1 MGQFDALANSM
12 ANFNKVVTDMKR
24 EGAWKEAMEAFSKQ
38 EQSRQ
43 EEFKAMQ
50 KDRELEIERL
60 KKNALS
66 ESFQHQKEM
75 KRHEH
80 DLAMKKAQY
89 EDQLRSE
96 RKDREI
102 QKDLAKSAREE
113 ELRRGKYYFDS
124 NHEFVTGSE
133 IKEVLTKAIFPL

>member
-1 MGQFDALANSM
+1 
-12 ANFNKVVTDMKR
+12 
-24 EGAWKEAMEAFSKQ
+24 MEAFSKQ

-102 QKDLAKSAREE
+102 QKDLAKAAREE
-113 ELRRGKYYFDS
+113 ELRRGKYP
-124 NHEFVTGSE
+124 TGH
-133 IKEVLTKAIFPL
+133 IFA

>member
-1 MGQFDALANSM
+1 
-12 ANFNKVVTDMKR
+12 
-24 EGAWKEAMEAFSKQ
+24 MEAFSKQ

-89 EDQLRSE
+89 EDQLRSV
-96 RKDREI
+96 RKDRDDEPGTCM
-102 QKDLAKSAREE
+102 LKSNLLEMTHFMNAH
-113 ELRRGKYYFDS
+113 LVSHFRRSVKQQ
-124 NHEFVTGSE
+124 
-133 IKEVLTKAIFPL
+133 

>member
-1 MGQFDALANSM
+1 
-12 ANFNKVVTDMKR
+12 
-24 EGAWKEAMEAFSKQ
+24 MEAFSKQ

-102 QKDLAKSAREE
+102 QEDLAKAAREE
-113 ELRRGKYYFDS
+113 ELRRGKYLHDIVQLESCENTGIFRSIY
-124 NHEFVTGSE
+124 HEFQRQ
-133 IKEVLTKAIFPL
+133 

>member
-1 MGQFDALANSM
+1 
-12 ANFNKVVTDMKR
+12 
-24 EGAWKEAMEAFSKQ
+24 MEAFSKQ

-102 QKDLAKSAREE
+102 QKDLAKAAREE
-113 ELRRGKYYFDS
+113 ELRRGKFSYFSGRFFFSENHRKFREKWSIYSEFQRRLCS
-124 NHEFVTGSE
+124 NSRN
-133 IKEVLTKAIFPL
+133 L

>member
-1 MGQFDALANSM
+1 
-12 ANFNKVVTDMKR
+12 
-24 EGAWKEAMEAFSKQ
+24 MEAFSKQ

-102 QKDLAKSAREE
+102 QKDLAKAAREE
-113 ELRRGKYYFDS
+113 ELRRGKFSYFS
-124 NHEFVTGSE
+124 MKSF
-133 IKEVLTKAIFPL
+133 FF